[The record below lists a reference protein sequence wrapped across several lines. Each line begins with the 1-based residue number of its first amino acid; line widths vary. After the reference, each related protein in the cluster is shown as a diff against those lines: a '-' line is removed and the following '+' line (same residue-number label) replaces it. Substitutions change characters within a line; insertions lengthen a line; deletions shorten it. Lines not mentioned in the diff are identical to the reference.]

1 MLKLFR
7 IVVVTVLAM
16 LISIVGSLYALV
28 RLRYPD
34 SVSVVA
40 NMFGSLH
47 KWVGVKLITRNKAT
61 FNQPAIYI

>member
-7 IVVVTVLAM
+7 IVAVASFAM

-28 RLRYPD
+28 RLRHPD

-47 KWVGVKLITRNKAT
+47 KLVGIKLITRYVAS
-61 FNQPAIYI
+61 